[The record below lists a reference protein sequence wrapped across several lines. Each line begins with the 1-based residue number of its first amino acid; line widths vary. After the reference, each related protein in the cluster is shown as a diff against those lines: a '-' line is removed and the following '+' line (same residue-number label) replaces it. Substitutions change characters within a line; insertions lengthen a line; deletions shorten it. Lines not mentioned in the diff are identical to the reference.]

1 MCLGEDKWT
10 IVIKALA
17 CRPLRGWNDLRCIM
31 ISIVLNSVENPEMCY
46 AFITLLVLG
55 LRFHWSLWALKAR
68 AWLKEQTVKYAKNG
82 KLLAE
87 TETI

>member
-1 MCLGEDKWT
+1 MNDKCT
-10 IVIKALA
+10 IVIEALA
-17 CRPLRGWNDLRCIM
+17 CRLLRGWSDLHCF
-31 ISIVLNSVENPEMCY
+31 VLNSVENPEMCY
-46 AFITLLVLG
+46 VFITLLVLG
-55 LRFHWSLWALKAR
+55 LRFHCSLWALKAR